1 MIPLFLHQEIFK
13 QSIDKKTLF
22 LQSRKTQHVT
32 VQYDPYDMAVK
43 LSTNRRINMELSTFY

>member
-1 MIPLFLHQEIFK
+1 MIPLFLHQEILK

-43 LSTNRRINMELSTFY
+43 LSTNRRINIELSTFY